1 MKKIYMKPVLVVQQI
16 AVHKMICVSDPQLL
30 LSTEKTVDAEDVESR
45 RHDVWDDD
53 EDEDY

>member
-1 MKKIYMKPVLVVQQI
+1 MKPVLVVQQI

-30 LSTEKTVDAEDVESR
+30 LSTESTVNAEDVESR